1 MECWFTLDKKNT
13 MAIQDYF
20 CNEITV
26 KKRLERTVYEDWI
39 SKKVYEENNEI
50 VPCRITYL
58 SYKDLRLLSK
68 TDDVWMAY
76 RKLYTSPE
84 ISIDTK
90 DIIVWNNQEWSVISE
105 YNAQNK
111 TNVHHNK
118 FYIKI
123 VD

>member
-1 MECWFTLDKKNT
+1 